1 MSGSILDDIKWLK
14 AHPHFEFRP
23 ASIDEFLGP
32 EYLDISAKVRP
43 GVKDVLYKI
52 FGKDAQEDRI
62 SIVERAIMT
71 GGIGIG
77 KNFRPDEL
85 VMTPSGERQIGTL
98 RSGDLVIGKDGKS
111 HKVTGVYPNKDIQY
125 YRMTFCDGT
134 QIDCGEEHLWEVDE
148 DTSYGHKVRVLTTK
162 QILEKGLRWN
172 ADRKWRFSMPN
183 VEPVEFVPEEIIV
196 PPYSWAVIFLYGV
209 VLGDRLHILVD
220 NEKIRARMKEE
231 LEFWCYPSSFHGEF
245 CFKRRDNGFGNR
257 LWSELEQL
265 EDDETKRTVDA
276 RYLWG
281 ESKVRLEFLR
291 GLMDSKVA
299 KGQRKNLNNYFQ
311 TNRSGLLE
319 DIVHLTR
326 SLGGYSRIVTRKERI
341 KGWTNIYHSAHV
353 ILPQGAFYAF
363 PELNTDP
370 KKGWGAQR
378 MDSRR
383 IVDIQKLDKGDGV
396 CIAVDAEDHL
406 YVTRDFIVTHNTTF
420 ASIALPYMAHWV
432 LCLKDP
438 QGYYNLLP
446 GSRIAFM
453 QMSTSEQQAREV
465 IFGDIDA
472 RIKNS
477 PWFNKH
483 YPRDPK
489 YTKQIRFPKDIWI
502 IPGDS
507 AETTF
512 EGYNILGGILD
523 EADSHKVVKEK
534 DYAQIGMETI
544 ENRIKSRY
552 VDHSDPTR
560 EGHKGLLIVIGQMKS
575 QFGFASR
582 IYNQYVEDPRAVA
595 VRMTIWESF
604 GWDQYMVDGK
614 RNSFWY
620 DVKRKRMID
629 PSIANK
635 IGVQDGHL
643 IEVPKQYLYEFTT
656 NPEKALKDLGGIPPG
671 ASDPFISQVAKIDD
685 ANERWMMHH
694 PGQTN
699 PVAHTSI
706 SPKIDPTHIIESPSI
721 RRTAHIDFA
730 YAANGDSAGICV
742 GHVKELVENEH
753 GDLAPYMVIDMLI
766 RVRATPG
773 EQVLLSDIRSYI
785 YQLIK
790 EFHYKIHRVTLDGFQ
805 SVDTMQQFRK
815 RKISADY
822 LSVDRSKEPYEAL
835 RDALNE
841 DRIEFPPYMT
851 YLTYA
856 AELKADERIDI
867 IRRELT
873 ALQDT
878 GQKID
883 HPPGGSKDVADA
895 LAGVVSSLMS
905 DSTYRKGVPSQRRT
919 DYEPKKIESLDE
931 LFKGFETATSS
942 VDPLMGSIGNL
953 KVPNLAGM
961 TTSDRLPKRF
971 RPKGVE

>member
-1 MSGSILDDIKWLK
+1 
-14 AHPHFEFRP
+14 
-23 ASIDEFLGP
+23 
-32 EYLDISAKVRP
+32 
-43 GVKDVLYKI
+43 
-52 FGKDAQEDRI
+52 
-62 SIVERAIMT
+62 
-71 GGIGIG
+71 
-77 KNFRPDEL
+77 
-85 VMTPSGERQIGTL
+85 
-98 RSGDLVIGKDGKS
+98 
-111 HKVTGVYPNKDIQY
+111 
-125 YRMTFCDGT
+125 
-134 QIDCGEEHLWEVDE
+134 
-148 DTSYGHKVRVLTTK
+148 
-162 QILEKGLRWN
+162 
-172 ADRKWRFSMPN
+172 
-183 VEPVEFVPEEIIV
+183 
-196 PPYSWAVIFLYGV
+196 
-209 VLGDRLHILVD
+209 
-220 NEKIRARMKEE
+220 
-231 LEFWCYPSSFHGEF
+231 
-245 CFKRRDNGFGNR
+245 
-257 LWSELEQL
+257 
-265 EDDETKRTVDA
+265 
-276 RYLWG
+276 
-281 ESKVRLEFLR
+281 
-291 GLMDSKVA
+291 MDSKVA

-341 KGWTNIYHSAHV
+341 KGWTNFYHSAHV
-353 ILPQGAFYAF
+353 ILPQGPFYAF

-523 EADSHKVVKEK
+523 EADSHKVVKDK

-604 GWDQYMVDGK
+604 GWEQYVVDGK

-694 PGQTN
+694 PGKTN

-706 SPKIDPTHIIESPSI
+706 SPKIDPTHILESPSI

-730 YAANGDSAGICV
+730 YAANGDSAGIAL

-753 GDLAPYMVIDMLI
+753 GDLTPYIVFDMLI

-856 AELKADERIDI
+856 SELKADEQIDI

-895 LAGVVSSLMS
+895 MAGVVSSLMS

-919 DYEPKKIESLDE
+919 DYEPRKIESLDE
-931 LFKGFETATSS
+931 LFKGFETATSA